1 MSGLITFSMEIELA
15 WGDHDTGELDRL
27 SPDGQEERD
36 YLSKL
41 LAVTEE
47 TRIPFSFNVVGHL
60 FLEEC
65 SGDHDSPHDDG
76 WFRADPGTDYR
87 TDGLFYAPELIAE
100 IESSTFEHEICTHTF
115 SHALFDE
122 ISRETCVWE
131 LERVQELHREHTGG
145 PTSSLVPPRHQS
157 PPYDV
162 LVEHGIESVRPSMSN
177 PTPTRVH
184 RFKELLA
191 GPLPLSELRRDGDVV
206 ETTCTTN
213 PSLTA
218 AALPSG
224 QGTAHPV
231 FRYLPVSLRQRY
243 HLEKLKRATEGAV
256 EEEAH
261 LHLWCHLFDLSN
273 RHQFD
278 VVREYLEWL
287 DSYRESHDV
296 TVARMEDLPDYV

>member
-1 MSGLITFSMEIELA
+1 MSGIVTFSMEIELA

-27 SPDGQEERD
+27 SPDGQEERN

-76 WFRADPGTDYR
+76 WFQSDPGTDR
-87 TDGLFYAPELIAE
+87 RSDGLFYAPDLIAE
-100 IESSTFEHEICTHTF
+100 IGSSSFEHEICTHTF

-122 ISRETCVWE
+122 ISRETSVWE
-131 LERVQELHREHTGG
+131 LERVQELHREHTGE
-145 PTSSLVPPRHQS
+145 TTRSLVPPRHQS
-157 PPYDV
+157 PPNDV
-162 LVEHGIESVRPSMSN
+162 LVENGIEIVRPAMWRRS
-177 PTPTRVH
+177 PTNVH
-184 RFKELLA
+184 RFKELLV

-206 ETTCTTN
+206 ETTVTTN

-243 HLEKLKRATEGAV
+243 HLKKLKRATETAA
-256 EEEAH
+256 EEESH
-261 LHLWCHLFDLSN
+261 LHLWSHLFDISN
-273 RHQFD
+273 EFQFE
-278 VVREYLEWL
+278 VVSEYLEWL
-287 DSYRESHDV
+287 DSFRENHDV
-296 TVARMEDLPDYV
+296 IVAPMEDLPAHV

>member
-1 MSGLITFSMEIELA
+1 MSGIVTFSMEIELA
-15 WGDHDTGELDRL
+15 WGDHDTGDLDRL
-27 SPDGQEERD
+27 SPDGREERT
-36 YLSKL
+36 YISKL

-76 WFRADPGTDYR
+76 WFRSDPGTDRR
-87 TDGLFYAPELIAE
+87 TDGLFYAPDLIAE
-100 IESSTFEHEICTHTF
+100 IRSSSFEHEVCTHTF
-115 SHALFDE
+115 SHALFDK

-131 LERVQELHREHTGG
+131 LDRVQELHREHTGE
-145 PTSSLVPPRHQS
+145 TTRSLVPPRHQS
-157 PPYDV
+157 PPKDV
-162 LVEHGIESVRPSMSN
+162 LVENGIEVLRPAMRRR
-177 PTPTRVH
+177 TPTKLR

-191 GPLPLSELRRDGDVV
+191 GPLPLSELRSDGDVV
-206 ETTCTTN
+206 ETTVTTN
-213 PSLTA
+213 PSLSA

-243 HLEKLKRATEGAV
+243 HLEKLKRATEAAA
-256 EEEAH
+256 EAESH
-261 LHLWCHLFDLSN
+261 LHLWSHLFDISN
-273 RHQFD
+273 EYQFE

-287 DSYRESHDV
+287 DDYRENHDV
-296 TVARMEDLPDYV
+296 IVAPMEDLPAHV